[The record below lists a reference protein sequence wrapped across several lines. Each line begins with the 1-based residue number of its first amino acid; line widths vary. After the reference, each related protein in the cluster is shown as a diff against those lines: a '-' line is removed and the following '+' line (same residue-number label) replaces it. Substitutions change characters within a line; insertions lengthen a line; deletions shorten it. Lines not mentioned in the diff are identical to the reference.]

1 VTTIHRLHPAPL
13 VCIVCGKPA
22 RLNPDDEW
30 EHTTVDDD
38 LACTVWPMRVT
49 ENYKKPPVPDAA
61 AAYDQQLL
69 DKART
74 LANLHDIPQMRAYLT
89 DLGVWPDE
97 TVTELDASV
106 VAAYVLGRL
115 QATTMEL
122 VRWLDRIPAE
132 HRG

>member
-1 VTTIHRLHPAPL
+1 MTQIH
-13 VCIVCGKPA
+13 
-22 RLNPDDEW
+22 
-30 EHTTVDDD
+30 
-38 LACTVWPMRVT
+38 
-49 ENYKKPPVPDAA
+49 DAA
-61 AAYDQQLL
+61 AAYDQALL

-74 LANLHDIPQMRAYLT
+74 LASLHDIPQMRAYLT

-115 QATTMEL
+115 QATTAEL
-122 VRWLDRIPAE
+122 VRWLERIPAA